1 MQSEFYEDFRDW
13 ILRIAICILL
23 SSLFICLL
31 LSCEPTLK
39 VSNDFDKS
47 VDFKQ
52 YKTFWLFEGDSLK
65 NNVSELNRGRIINSI
80 KNEMTKKGF
89 VEDHNNPDVLVNPVA
104 IVKNKVSV
112 SANTDYYGYGGYYRP
127 YYYYGGGMSGSST
140 TSYNVQH
147 YKDGSLIIDI
157 VDASSKKLIWQG
169 IGNAEID
176 EPLKDP
182 DNQIPKAIAKIMES
196 FPPPKK

>member
-1 MQSEFYEDFRDW
+1 MQSEFYHYLRSW
-13 ILRIAICILL
+13 ILNRGVGIWLGLL
-23 SSLFICLL
+23 IVLAV

-39 VSNDFDKS
+39 VSSDFDKS

-52 YKTFWLFEGDSLK
+52 YKSYWLFEGDSFK
-65 NNVSELNRGRIINSI
+65 TAVSELNRGRIINSI
-80 KNEMTKKGF
+80 KNEMAKKGF
-89 VEDHNNPDVLVNPVA
+89 TEDHANPGVLVNTVA
-104 IVKNKVSV
+104 IVSKKVSV

-127 YYYYGGGMSGSST
+127 YYWGGGMGGGSST
-140 TSYNVQH
+140 TSYNVEH

-169 IGNAEID
+169 IGNSKID

-182 DNQIPKAIAKIMES
+182 DNQIPKAIQKIMEG
-196 FPPPKK
+196 FPPKKK